1 LKTSSGKLC
10 KLLFLGS
17 AVSNPS
23 AFGFGQ
29 FVPGFDFLQN
39 LSKTAAQ
46 AQPAAAAGMPGMGS
60 WVAPTLSIEDID
72 KRIQEL
78 KSVQFWLEQNTTAL
92 KATIQAME
100 VQKMTL
106 TTLQS
111 MNVNMADLAKAFT
124 AKPPSAPSDSSA
136 STSSAAPEATP
147 AAPKPSLF
155 TPKPAAPEPAQPQ
168 PTSAADTV
176 QEPTPQAP
184 AKATADTAAA
194 KPAVDPMQWWGALTQ
209 QFQGIAAAALKDVA
223 DDAMKAGVS
232 AKASRAQAVAPAK
245 PDKTPA
251 KKVVNGVAKKSQ
263 AAKASA
269 KAPAKSARQ
278 APAKVSVKAAV
289 KAAVKTAPKAK
300 SAPRQASLK

>member
-1 LKTSSGKLC
+1 MSDT
-10 KLLFLGS
+10 
-17 AVSNPS
+17 S

-46 AQPAAAAGMPGMGS
+46 AQPAAAAGMPGMAS
-60 WVAPTLSIEDID
+60 WVAPTLSIEEID

-78 KSVQFWLEQNTTAL
+78 KSVLFWLEQNTTAL

-124 AKPPSAPSDSSA
+124 AKPPTPEAAPA
-136 STSSAAPEATP
+136 AAAASAAA
-147 AAPKPSLF
+147 KPRTSLF
-155 TPKPAAPEPAQPQ
+155 TPKPAPQ
-168 PTSAADTV
+168 AETELA
-176 QEPTPQAP
+176 TPQAS
-184 AKATADTAAA
+184 ASSADATAQAAADPSADKADSGSASEAA

-223 DDAMKAGVS
+223 GEAMKAGM
-232 AKASRAQAVAPAK
+232 AAQAA
-245 PDKTPA
+245 
-251 KKVVNGVAKKSQ
+251 S
-263 AAKASA
+263 SA
-269 KAPAKSARQ
+269 KAPAARKSASGKTTRAKPAARGAAVKRQ
-278 APAKVSVKAAV
+278 GAKAAPAKAARTASQPAARKAT
-289 KAAVKTAPKAK
+289 KK
-300 SAPRQASLK
+300 